1 MRLIFALALAIPLL
15 PAMPAHA
22 EDGFNAQMQQIEAA
36 FQQREFEEW
45 QQELEARI
53 DQIERDRINA
63 EAWQQMNDA
72 MNATS
77 ESLCWQSNRYKS
89 SGESC

>member
-22 EDGFNAQMQQIEAA
+22 EDSVAIEWQQIEAA
-36 FQQREFEEW
+36 FQRRELEEW

-72 MNATS
+72 MDATS

-89 SGESC
+89 SWESC